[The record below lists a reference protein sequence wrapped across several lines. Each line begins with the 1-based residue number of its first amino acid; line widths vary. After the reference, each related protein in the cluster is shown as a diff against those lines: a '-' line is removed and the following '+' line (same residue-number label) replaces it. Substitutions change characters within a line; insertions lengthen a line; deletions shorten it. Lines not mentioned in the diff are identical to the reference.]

1 MIVSPSRRQMLT
13 MLAILA
19 PAALT
24 PGGPGWAQPAG
35 EGASGDFPAAWAVYR
50 RRFVRLE
57 GRVVD
62 SGNGGVSHT
71 EGQGWGML
79 FAEAAG
85 DRESFDSLWNWTQNN
100 LRRPEDGLFSWR
112 WQPDATPP
120 VPDRNNA
127 SDGDLL
133 IAWALLRAGRR
144 WQNSAYQQA
153 ALELSAAIQETSL
166 LRDGKKAVRALLPAR
181 QGFQR
186 DGGTIV
192 NLSYF
197 VFPAFRELAAAEK
210 QAGRAERAAL
220 WQATILAGLSLLR
233 RARFGTYQLPPDWL
247 FLGDDGELFPAPD
260 FPPRFGYEAVRIPLY
275 LAWAG
280 LLGGELATPYRTL
293 WAQSIPG
300 WVNLHS
306 DAQSDYQEHNGFR
319 AVAAL
324 VLPADHLPLQAPA
337 DGVPTA
343 EDNYYSASLLLLAAL
358 ARREQGKP

>member
-1 MIVSPSRRQMLT
+1 MIVSPSRRHLLAMV
-13 MLAILA
+13 AILA
-19 PAALT
+19 PAGLVPLRA
-24 PGGPGWAQPAG
+24 GWAQPVG
-35 EGASGDFPAAWAVYR
+35 ETSSNNFQAAWSVYR

-85 DRESFDSLWNWTQNN
+85 DRESFDSLWDWTRNN

-112 WQPDATPP
+112 WLPDANPP
-120 VPDRNNA
+120 VADRNNA

-133 IAWALLRAGRR
+133 IAWALLRASRR
-144 WQNSAYQQA
+144 WQDSAYQQA
-153 ALELSAAIQETSL
+153 ALDLSAAIQETSL
-166 LRDGKKAVRALLPAR
+166 LRDEKKAVRALLPAR

-186 DGGTIV
+186 DGGTII

-210 QAGRAERAAL
+210 QAGRMEKAAL
-220 WQATILAGLSLLR
+220 WQATLLAGLSLLR

-247 FLGDDGELFPAPD
+247 FLGDDGELAPAPD

-280 LLGGELATPYRTL
+280 LLDSALATPYRTL

-300 WVNLHS
+300 WVNLYS
-306 DAQSDYQEHNGFR
+306 DGQSDYQEHNGFR
-319 AVAAL
+319 SVAAL
-324 VLPADHLPLQAPA
+324 VLPAESLPLHPPA

-343 EDNYYSASLLLLAAL
+343 EDNYYSASLMLLAAL